1 MFSCQYCE
9 IFKNGFFY
17 GTPSLTASMAGPN
30 FYKLHK
36 QRWNYYMFN
45 SKVTKQVGNRQ
56 EELLVSYLIVS
67 YWIHFITKGLNLL
80 SLQRTWSVI

>member
-1 MFSCQYCE
+1 
-9 IFKNGFFY
+9 
-17 GTPSLTASMAGPN
+17 
-30 FYKLHK
+30 
-36 QRWNYYMFN
+36 MFN

-80 SLQRTWSVI
+80 SLQRTWPVI